1 MNDTPSAKKEVQG
14 ELNKTLN
21 TRQNRGVGESS
32 HARKGNS
39 RHIARIM
46 VALGVVV
53 AALMATSGCALSPN
67 RLPSVKAGVSNDYSV
82 TLKFASVLN
91 LPTGADVMMNG
102 LQVGRVSAL
111 NETADG
117 VDVVVGLTKSRPV
130 PANSSAVIRQ
140 NTPLGDTYL
149 ALTPDTNA
157 VSTEYLR
164 DGSVIPQ
171 DRTTSPPTLEDTIA
185 VLAYFVN
192 GGTIQKVQDTM
203 GTLNKVLPKVRDV
216 RRLATTVAKDLDDLA
231 DNTDEIDRTLYG
243 LDNVARSFP
252 AGDAYIKNVF
262 SDDGVH
268 FFKTVA
274 HTLLRHIA
282 TLLPSVGSIFTGGLW
297 ATPLLNSVA
306 EMLETANPM
315 WPAGGGTVK
324 ATNSFISDT
333 LLPFLKNPK
342 VTVTSVKASGS
353 NKQLLGDTVSVL
365 RILGVIR

>member
-1 MNDTPSAKKEVQG
+1 MND
-14 ELNKTLN
+14 
-21 TRQNRGVGESS
+21 
-32 HARKGNS
+32 NS
-39 RHIARIM
+39 RRIARIM
-46 VALGVVV
+46 VALGIVI

-67 RLPSVKAGVSNDYSV
+67 RLPSVKAGVSNDYEV

-102 LQVGRVSAL
+102 LQVGRVTAL

-149 ALTPDTNA
+149 GLTPDTNA
-157 VSTEYLR
+157 VTTEYLR

-171 DRTTSPPTLEDTIA
+171 ERTTSPPTLEDTIA

-203 GTLNKVLPKVRDV
+203 GTLNKVLPKVKDV

-231 DNTDEIDRTLYG
+231 DNTDEIDRTLTG
-243 LDNVARSFP
+243 LDNVAKSFP
-252 AGDAYIKNVF
+252 ASATYIEHVF
-262 SDDGVH
+262 SAGGVH
-268 FFKTVA
+268 YFETVA
-274 HTLLRHIA
+274 YTLLRHIA
-282 TLLPSVGSIFTGGLW
+282 TLLPSVGKVFTGGLW
-297 ATPLLNSVA
+297 ASPLLNSLA
-306 EMLETANPM
+306 DTLETAKPM
-315 WPAGGGTVK
+315 WPAGDGTLK
-324 ATNSFISDT
+324 ATNSFLGDT

-353 NKQLLGDTVSVL
+353 NKQLLGDTITVL
-365 RILGVIR
+365 RILGVLQ

>member
-1 MNDTPSAKKEVQG
+1 M
-14 ELNKTLN
+14 
-21 TRQNRGVGESS
+21 
-32 HARKGNS
+32 
-39 RHIARIM
+39 
-46 VALGVVV
+46 
-53 AALMATSGCALSPN
+53 SPN
-67 RLPSVKAGVSNDYSV
+67 RLPSVKAGVSNDYEV

-102 LQVGRVSAL
+102 LQVGRVTAL

-149 ALTPDTNA
+149 GLTPDTNA
-157 VSTEYLR
+157 VTTEYLR

-171 DRTTSPPTLEDTIA
+171 ERTTSPPTLEDTIA

-203 GTLNKVLPKVRDV
+203 GTLNKVLPKVKDV

-231 DNTDEIDRTLYG
+231 DNTDEIDRTLTG
-243 LDNVARSFP
+243 LDNVAKSFP
-252 AGDAYIKNVF
+252 ASATYIEHVF
-262 SDDGVH
+262 SAGGVH
-268 FFKTVA
+268 YFETVA
-274 HTLLRHIA
+274 YTLLRHIA
-282 TLLPSVGSIFTGGLW
+282 TLLPSVGKVFTGGLW
-297 ATPLLNSVA
+297 ASPLLNSLA
-306 EMLETANPM
+306 DTLETAKPM
-315 WPAGGGTVK
+315 WPAGDGTLK
-324 ATNSFISDT
+324 ATNSFLGDT

-353 NKQLLGDTVSVL
+353 NKQLLGDTITVL
-365 RILGVIR
+365 RILGVLQ